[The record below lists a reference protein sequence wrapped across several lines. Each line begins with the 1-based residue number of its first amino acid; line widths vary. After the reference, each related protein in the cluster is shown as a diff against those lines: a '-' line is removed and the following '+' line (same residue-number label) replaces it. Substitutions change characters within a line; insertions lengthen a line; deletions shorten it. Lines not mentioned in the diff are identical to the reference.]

1 MCIRDRYHLDGG
13 DHDAVRQGG
22 LGGFPRQASPP
33 KRLNHYSSL
42 LREFFL
48 SSPSEVDPPFF
59 KPVLAI
65 RGSSGSPG
73 SSSERNPWMA
83 ESTRETI
90 RRKIMK
96 KNFFLYRGRTEEP
109 QGRGRAEE
117 PGTNVRFRL
126 GSRVARTRRDVHP
139 VDQSSP
145 EPSRSCLPPRVP
157 LGLAPNAP
165 SGPCSRDTY
174 RHPSG

>member
-33 KRLNHYSSL
+33 KRLNHYPGVL
-42 LREFFL
+42 PQFFL
-48 SSPSEVDPPFF
+48 SSPSEVDSPFF

-109 QGRGRAEE
+109 QGGAEERKNSRSLELAWRRAEE
-117 PGTNVRFRL
+117 ELRKNPEQMYALGWGAESPGLGGTSTLWTSRPPNLLDRACRHEFR
-126 GSRVARTRRDVHP
+126 
-139 VDQSSP
+139 
-145 EPSRSCLPPRVP
+145 
-157 LGLAPNAP
+157 
-165 SGPCSRDTY
+165 
-174 RHPSG
+174 

>member
-1 MCIRDRYHLDGG
+1 MCSSVLLSHVPDAAV
-13 DHDAVRQGG
+13 HDAVRQGG

-33 KRLNHYSSL
+33 KRLNHYPGVL
-42 LREFFL
+42 PQFFL

-109 QGRGRAEE
+109 QGARKNGRTPGGAEE
-117 PGTNVRFRL
+117 RKN
-126 GSRVARTRRDVHP
+126 
-139 VDQSSP
+139 
-145 EPSRSCLPPRVP
+145 PRGAEERKNP
-157 LGLAPNAP
+157 RGAEERKNP
-165 SGPCSRDTY
+165 R
-174 RHPSG
+174 

>member
-48 SSPSEVDPPFF
+48 SSSSEVDPPFF

-73 SSSERNPWMA
+73 SFSEKNPWMA
-83 ESTRETI
+83 ESTREI
-90 RRKIMK
+90 MRRKIMK
-96 KNFFLYRGRTEEP
+96 RLFSIPRENGRTP
-109 QGRGRAEE
+109 GARKNGRTPDR
-117 PGTNVRFRL
+117 
-126 GSRVARTRRDVHP
+126 
-139 VDQSSP
+139 
-145 EPSRSCLPPRVP
+145 
-157 LGLAPNAP
+157 
-165 SGPCSRDTY
+165 
-174 RHPSG
+174 

>member
-33 KRLNHYSSL
+33 KRLNHYPGVL
-42 LREFFL
+42 PQFFL
-48 SSPSEVDPPFF
+48 SSPLEVDPPFF

-73 SSSERNPWMA
+73 SFSEKNPWMA

-96 KNFFLYRGRTEEP
+96 KNFFLYRGRTEEH
-109 QGRGRAEE
+109 QGRGRTEE
-117 PGTNVRFRL
+117 PHG
-126 GSRVARTRRDVHP
+126 ARKNGRTPGARENGRTPD
-139 VDQSSP
+139 
-145 EPSRSCLPPRVP
+145 R
-157 LGLAPNAP
+157 
-165 SGPCSRDTY
+165 
-174 RHPSG
+174 